1 MTSYFA
7 DVGDVSAIQIVN
19 AAQTD
24 YVARYVKSNL
34 PQFAA
39 LPVLSAASPFKT
51 GFAGGNDFTDVAAG
65 NIAINNAAD
74 LYLYPN
80 TLFAVKVSG
89 ADLKNWLEAAA
100 KRFRQIDP
108 KITTEQPLIA
118 SVPGYNFDMI
128 TDANVSYEID
138 VTQPVNARIKNLTY
152 KGTPILPTA
161 EFIIAT
167 NNYRASGGGSFPGI
181 DGSKTIYA
189 SQDTNRDVLIDYVKR
204 TKNLTRKDHGL
215 ARSWHFTK
223 VVTAGPITLKSA
235 QGKLSV
241 AQAAGLI
248 NVGVMSEDDGS
259 GKGLSVYRIDLSK

>member
-1 MTSYFA
+1 
-7 DVGDVSAIQIVN
+7 
-19 AAQTD
+19 
-24 YVARYVKSNL
+24 
-34 PQFAA
+34 
-39 LPVLSAASPFKT
+39 
-51 GFAGGNDFTDVAAG
+51 
-65 NIAINNAAD
+65 
-74 LYLYPN
+74 
-80 TLFAVKVSG
+80 
-89 ADLKNWLEAAA
+89 
-100 KRFRQIDP
+100 
-108 KITTEQPLIA
+108 
-118 SVPGYNFDMI
+118 MI

-241 AQAAGLI
+241 AQAAGLT

-259 GKGLSVYRIDLSK
+259 GKGFSVYRVDLSK